1 MVAGAAGAVNAAG
14 THTQN
19 PAYQQPGYQQPY
31 QQPTPAQPQGPQA
44 TQVAQGYQPPRQ
56 PGYQQPGKQGYQQ
69 PGQPASQQPKGG
81 YTPPT
86 GVGGTNSDEPK
97 KSKAWLWVVLGLLL
111 AAGLGVGGYFLYDY
125 LSNKDS
131 DKPSTTT
138 TTSNPTEGNEGDDKI
153 IGVATTDS
161 TTTVE
166 GNPENTDLASTTSPE
181 VAPKVDDT
189 QAKALAEQEKAKQ
202 LEQQRIQQ
210 QQQQQAEIAKQA
222 QQAQQ
227 QQQQQE
233 KASTFYARGQGMF
246 PWASTD
252 RINPGDLQGY
262 TTWQLKIMRNEIY
275 ARHGYIFDTQDMKNY
290 FERQGWYRPVSRKV
304 NLTAIEQQNVR
315 VIQQVEQSR

>member
-1 MVAGAAGAVNAAG
+1 M
-14 THTQN
+14 
-19 PAYQQPGYQQPY
+19 
-31 QQPTPAQPQGPQA
+31 
-44 TQVAQGYQPPRQ
+44 
-56 PGYQQPGKQGYQQ
+56 
-69 PGQPASQQPKGG
+69 
-81 YTPPT
+81 
-86 GVGGTNSDEPK
+86 
-97 KSKAWLWVVLGLLL
+97 
-111 AAGLGVGGYFLYDY
+111 GGYFLYDY

-138 TTSNPTEGNEGDDKI
+138 TTSNPTEGDEGDDKI

-222 QQAQQ
+222 QQAQ